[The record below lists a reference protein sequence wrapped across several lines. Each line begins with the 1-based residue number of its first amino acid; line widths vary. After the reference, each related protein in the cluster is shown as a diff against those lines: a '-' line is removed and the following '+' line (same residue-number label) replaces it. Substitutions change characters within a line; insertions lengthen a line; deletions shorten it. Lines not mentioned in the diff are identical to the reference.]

1 MPEVANDAI
10 SFFNDQISQTPS
22 SGALL
27 TAAQRRNQR
36 FSKTNLVMPDK
47 EFVNQVRKQENFLM
61 DKMDFE
67 YENMQDWEFLQNR
80 IVFNRSSNQKMK
92 AFIENTQKAKVMAE
106 RKMRFDLDSK
116 ILSLRN
122 ERLKQSLGKDFIQR
136 LRYYIKGYYQNVDYN
151 DSISLNESGSM
162 LEP

>member
-1 MPEVANDAI
+1 M
-10 SFFNDQISQTPS
+10 
-22 SGALL
+22 
-27 TAAQRRNQR
+27 
-36 FSKTNLVMPDK
+36 
-47 EFVNQVRKQENFLM
+47 QENFLM

-67 YENMQDWEFLQNR
+67 YENMQDWEFMLNR
-80 IVFNRSSNQKMK
+80 IVFNKSSNQKMK

>member
-22 SGALL
+22 SSALL

-67 YENMQDWEFLQNR
+67 YENMQDWEF
-80 IVFNRSSNQKMK
+80 M
-92 AFIENTQKAKVMAE
+92 
-106 RKMRFDLDSK
+106 
-116 ILSLRN
+116 
-122 ERLKQSLGKDFIQR
+122 
-136 LRYYIKGYYQNVDYN
+136 
-151 DSISLNESGSM
+151 
-162 LEP
+162 